1 MHTEL
6 ADARCTA
13 EYMLSSGAEEGLRAP
28 SEGLVLDAQSSQIQH
43 AQPKACSRQE
53 PKKKVFELKP
63 KALLRDAHRAR
74 RCKMHSRMHA
84 LVRSRRRRSSSSKRR
99 SGMGCTQSL
108 QIQDAQPK
116 TCSRQ
121 EAEAEEEGLRAR
133 SEGLVWV
140 AHRARRYKMHS
151 RKTCPVEEK
160 VFEIQGAKAMGT
172 RRYKTH
178 IRKHDPVR
186 IFPPRLWLGA
196 SPWFGVSPFD
206 RRKPNIGRLQ
216 STFQVHVQQNRL
228 GQDPRSR

>member
-63 KALLRDAHRAR
+63 KACYGMHTELADA
-74 RCKMHSRMHA
+74 RCTAEYM
-84 LVRSRRRRSSSSKRR
+84 LSS
-99 SGMGCTQSL
+99 G
-108 QIQDAQPK
+108 
-116 TCSRQ
+116 
-121 EAEAEEEGLRAR
+121 AEEEGLRAR
-133 SEGLVWV
+133 SEGLVWD
-140 AHRARRYKMHS
+140 ARRACRYKMLS
-151 RKTCPVEEK
+151 RKHALVRSRSRRRRSSSSKRRPGMGCTQSSQIQDAQPKTCPVEEK
-160 VFEIQGAKAMGT
+160 VFEIQGAKAMGA